1 MTTDPHHIIRKRQTK
16 SPVDVR
22 AIAREL
28 GLEVYADDKLPDHI
42 SGMINKDDEG
52 YFVVVNFHHHPNRQ
66 RFTVAHEIAHF
77 VLHRDA
83 IGNGITDNRL
93 FRSHLS
99 SSLEKQANQ
108 LAADILMPWDLIS
121 ELIECEPDASAQ
133 WLAQKLRVS
142 MSALAIRLGIP
153 LEDD

>member
-1 MTTDPHHIIRKRQTK
+1 M
-16 SPVDVR
+16 S

-28 GLEVYADDKLPDHI
+28 GLEIYADDKMPDHI
-42 SGMINKDDEG
+42 SGMITNDEDG
-52 YFVVVNFHHHPNRQ
+52 YFVVINSHHHPNRQ

-99 SSLEKQANQ
+99 SRQETQANQ
-108 LAADILMPWDLIS
+108 LAADILMPWDLIH
-121 ELIECEPDASAQ
+121 ELLESKPDASAQ
-133 WLAQKLRVS
+133 WLAQELRVS